1 MAIRKWMTKIGYLPG
16 SRRQKVFVRK
26 LPLAAVAFLCA
37 SGFLSADLT
46 TGVRVLPSVAIP
58 VGDTLFK
65 QGYGIAAAFDVM
77 PAPWFGFFAE
87 GDYLSLGL
95 DNVDGLTIYGGNLG
109 AGLVWRPTD
118 RVSVRG
124 DLMGGVYKATRT
136 GVDVSGVS
144 AGARLSGNY
153 YLRPSVMASIH
164 AGYTQYAYTP
174 SPFANTVSVGAGITI
189 DLGEAFGKKTRVK
202 VEPESQDPVFPVL
215 FSWYDDNKFAVVS
228 VKNSEPNAIT
238 DVTTSFYLEQFM
250 GQPKVCSVSKRLKP
264 GESVEVPLRAF
275 FRESML
281 DLTERIDAEGTIIV
295 EYRSLGAKRRAEIPF
310 TIPVYNRNAMSW
322 EDDRRA
328 AAFVSS
334 KDPAA
339 LWFSKYSASI
349 VRDRYREGINDN
361 IQYAI
366 GVFSALNAYGIN
378 YVVDPSS
385 AYADNAGSGVSIDF
399 LQFPYQTLTYRG
411 GDCDDLSIL
420 YCSLLEASGI
430 DTAFITIPGHIFM
443 AFDSGMTEAEARA
456 NFYDPSILIYRD
468 GHAWVPVEITLTKEN
483 FTKAW
488 RVGAKEWSDADAKGK
503 ANLYPMRES
512 WKIYH
517 PVSVP
522 GAATRFSLP
531 DEQKTALIF
540 TDSLDRFVAKEIK
553 PQVDAYKAELARHD
567 TAETR
572 NLLGVLYGHYG
583 MLNDAW
589 AQFKI
594 AADRGYT
601 HAIVNLGNVAF
612 LDQDYEGSLGYYKK
626 GLDRDPSNN
635 IALLGAARCY
645 YELDEF
651 MRSDTLYAELGT
663 RDAALGKRYS
673 YLSSFIDTEGR
684 AWSLSERLHTTAWSL
699 PKGLDPVVHADDG
712 RARDAA
718 LEDGLAPRGSL
729 VEQTSLVITD
739 DTGNPKIVALPMA
752 EAAADPRKV
761 NPRAVRAGSGDIIL
775 PKATKVPLSSG
786 TGPEG
791 DQPPKKQGTEPP
803 ATATPVSAPVAEPAQ
818 SEAPKEPQD
827 VAPESEPVAKP
838 VAESESSPD
847 AVETPAATEEAEK
860 PAVTEK
866 RAENTEPVANDA
878 DKQVTAT
885 EPRVEP
891 AAPPAAAEAPAA
903 KEAPHATEAPAA
915 KEVPVVDDAMPVAH
929 DIPVTSAEPPVATVK
944 VAEKT
949 ATPKETPIKAPK
961 ASATAKDVPATAK
974 ADDTVHEVAKADL
987 TASENTITPEAT
999 RNQEKTEPN
1008 AEGGFGKK
1016 RIFIVSLIVGLVAV
1030 AAACMH
1036 IALKRRSLSSGEGR
1050 RKKK

>member
-16 SRRQKVFVRK
+16 SRRQKFFVRK
-26 LPLAAVAFLCA
+26 LPLAAAAFLCA
-37 SGFLSADLT
+37 SGFISADLT

-77 PAPWFGFFAE
+77 PVSWFGFFAE
-87 GDYLSLGL
+87 GDYVSLGL
-95 DNVDGLTIYGGNLG
+95 DNVEGLTIYGGSLG

-124 DLMGGVYKATRT
+124 DLMGGVYSATRP
-136 GVDVSGVS
+136 GVDVSGIS

-153 YLRPSVMASIH
+153 YLRPSIMASIH
-164 AGYTQYAYTP
+164 AGYTQYSYTP

-275 FRESML
+275 FRETML

-328 AAFVSS
+328 SAFVSS

-361 IQYAI
+361 VQYAI

-430 DTAFITIPGHIFM
+430 ETAFITIPGHIFM

-456 NFYDPSILIYRD
+456 SFYDPSILIYRD
-468 GHAWVPVEITLTKEN
+468 GRAWVPVEITLTKEN

-503 ANLYPMRES
+503 ANLYPMHES

-553 PQVDAYKAELARHD
+553 PQVDAYKDALARHD

-572 NLLGVLYGHYG
+572 NLLGVLYGRYG

-626 GLDRDPSNN
+626 GLERDASNN

-673 YLSSFIDTEGR
+673 YLSSFIDTDGR
-684 AWSLSERLHTTAWSL
+684 AWSLSERLHTTTWSL
-699 PKGLDPVVHADDG
+699 PKGLDPIVHADDG
-712 RARDAA
+712 GARDAA

-761 NPRAVRAGSGDIIL
+761 IPRAVRAGSGDIIL
-775 PKATKVPLSSG
+775 PKTTKVTPSSG

-791 DQPPKKQGTEPP
+791 DRPPKKEGAEPP
-803 ATATPVSAPVAEPAQ
+803 VTATPVSAPVTEPAQ
-818 SEAPKEPQD
+818 GEAPNEPQNA
-827 VAPESEPVAKP
+827 APESAPVAKP
-838 VAESESSPD
+838 VAESEAS
-847 AVETPAATEEAEK
+847 PAA
-860 PAVTEK
+860 V
-866 RAENTEPVANDA
+866 
-878 DKQVTAT
+878 
-885 EPRVEP
+885 
-891 AAPPAAAEAPAA
+891 
-903 KEAPHATEAPAA
+903 TEAPAMA
-915 KEVPVVDDAMPVAH
+915 EVPAADTAMPVAH
-929 DIPVTSAEPPVATVK
+929 DTPVKSAEPPVASAAADK
-944 VAEKT
+944 
-949 ATPKETPIKAPK
+949 PK
-961 ASATAKDVPATAK
+961 AADEPVAAKTR
-974 ADDTVHEVAKADL
+974 DTVNEVAKADSA
-987 TASENTITPEAT
+987 ASEKKIPLEAT
-999 RNQEKTEPN
+999 RNQDKMEPN

-1016 RIFIVSLIVGLVAV
+1016 RILIVSLIVGLAAV
-1030 AAACMH
+1030 AATCIH
-1036 IALKRRSLSSGEGR
+1036 IARKKRSLSSGEGR